1 MQQIKLGQS
10 AATSV
15 AFGGGTNANIGSNRK
30 QETVDEDVLREA
42 AFAQEGSSHLV
53 HIPLHNQCRDLCLA
67 QGKENTDGVTRKVNT
82 PKSSWPA
89 AVLIPSLCERR
100 ALP

>member
-1 MQQIKLGQS
+1 M
-10 AATSV
+10 
-15 AFGGGTNANIGSNRK
+15 
-30 QETVDEDVLREA
+30 DEDVLREA

-67 QGKENTDGVTRKVNT
+67 QGEENTDGVTRKVNT
-82 PKSSWPA
+82 SKSSWPA
-89 AVLIPSLCERR
+89 AVLIPGLCERR